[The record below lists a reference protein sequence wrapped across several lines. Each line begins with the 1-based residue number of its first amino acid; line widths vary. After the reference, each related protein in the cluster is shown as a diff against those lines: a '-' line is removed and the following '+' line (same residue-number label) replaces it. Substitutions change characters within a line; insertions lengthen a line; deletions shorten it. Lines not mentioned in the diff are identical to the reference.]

1 MNKELCKTIMTRTL
15 LLNKV
20 RKFDDP
26 ENQLA
31 YKRQRNYCFS
41 HLKRSKE
48 DFLNNPNVERVQKR
62 DKEPK

>member
-31 YKRQRNYCFS
+31 YKRQRNYCFI
-41 HLKRSKE
+41 HLKRSKK
-48 DFLNNPNVERVQKR
+48 DFLNNPNVERVQKG